1 MGADTIIEVLIMNN
15 ETIEYEIIEEAA
27 KSGHCIH
34 KVNNY
39 YLHSKYDPI
48 REAERFADHHYKKNY
63 LHILFGI
70 GSGYIAKALSE
81 KMSENEFL
89 IIAEPLE
96 KLINIQLNSENT
108 FERTIIVKNRDFED
122 FEKLCDDLINR
133 FSNRV
138 QIICSPNYDKLFPND
153 YKKTLSIIKD
163 LIYVQKVNAN
173 TIKNFSKEWQR
184 NFILNLF
191 YAFDD
196 IPIIALESYFNV
208 PVVVASGG
216 PSLTKQIPLLKK
228 IRNHILLI
236 SSGSTINTLINYNIE
251 PDFVVT
257 IDGHINNY
265 RHFESIEFK
274 DTKMIY
280 SLSHHEKILEKIN
293 QRSIFF
299 ASSVHPELKPYAE
312 KLLNKEVPNILGGA
326 SVATFALSTAYM
338 ISSGPVA
345 LIGQDLAY
353 TDNKTHA
360 EHNKNFKIIDETYIK
375 KRGMFYTEGYYGDQ
389 VLTDYAFIGM
399 KHNFE
404 KLIQTFSHPERIY
417 NCTEGGVRLKGYQ
430 QISFQKFCDRYVDTN
445 KSVPMFDIDSFP
457 HKNIQD
463 WKEFLMQIENEL
475 KLHDKVKRLV
485 EEAVLLLKGN
495 VSDIEFDAK
504 ILKKLDKID
513 EQLKPIFD
521 EGMMSLIAQ
530 PIILDTFNNY
540 LPKENETEKEMYQR
554 VYDRSINLYS
564 RLQEAATDSKSYFMQ
579 LKEKIKNK
587 IILMDKEGA

>member
-1 MGADTIIEVLIMNN
+1 MNN
-15 ETIEYEIIEEAA
+15 EMKDYEIIEEIA
-27 KSGHCIH
+27 KSGHRIH
-34 KVNNY
+34 KINNY
-39 YLHSKYDPI
+39 YLHSKYDPL
-48 REAERFADHHYKKNY
+48 REAERFVAHHYKKNH

-89 IIAEPLE
+89 IIVEPLE
-96 KLINIQLNSENT
+96 KLVNIQLNNENT
-108 FERTIIVKNRDFED
+108 FERTIIVKNRRFED
-122 FEKLCDDLINR
+122 FEKLCDASMDR

-153 YKKTLSIIKD
+153 YKKILSIIRD
-163 LIYVQKVNAN
+163 LIYVQKVNEN
-173 TIKNFSKEWQR
+173 TIKTFSKEWQR

-196 IPIIALESYFNV
+196 IPFKALECYFNV
-208 PVVVASGG
+208 PVIVASGG

-228 IRNHILLI
+228 VRNHVLLI
-236 SSGSTINTLINYNIE
+236 SSGSTINTLLNYNIE

-257 IDGHINNY
+257 IDGNINNY
-265 RHFESIEFK
+265 KHFESIELK
-274 DTKMIY
+274 KTKIIY

-293 QRSIFF
+293 RRSIFF

-326 SVATFALSTAYM
+326 SVATFALSIAYM
-338 ISSGPVA
+338 ISSEPVA

-360 EHNKNFKIIDETYIK
+360 EYNKNFKKIDEMYIK
-375 KRGMFYTEGYYGDQ
+375 ERGMFYTEGYYGDQ
-389 VLTDYAFIGM
+389 ILTDYAFLGM

-404 KLIQTFSHPERIY
+404 KLLQTFSQPERIY
-417 NCTEGGVRLKGYQ
+417 NCTEGGVKIEGYQ
-430 QISFQKFCDRYVDTN
+430 QISFQEFCDRYVDTN
-445 KSVPMFDIDSFP
+445 KNVPIFDIDSYP
-457 HKNIQD
+457 YRDIQE
-463 WKEFLMQIENEL
+463 WKKFLIRIENEI
-475 KLHDKVKRLV
+475 KLHDKVKCLA
-485 EEAVLLLKGN
+485 EEAVLLLKRN
-495 VSDIEFDAK
+495 VSDTAFDAK

-513 EQLKPIFD
+513 EQLKLIFD

-530 PIILDTFNNY
+530 PIVLDTFNNY
-540 LPKENETEKEMYQR
+540 LPKENETEKETYQR
-554 VYDRSINLYS
+554 VYARSMDLYS
-564 RLQEAATDSKSYFMQ
+564 RLQEAAIDSKSYFMR

-587 IILMDKEGA
+587 IISMDKREKDDKSYLRNTR